1 MNDDLISR
9 SWLLAQLDGLGDTR
23 LIKRNFI
30 ALVTNA
36 PTVDA
41 VPVVRCLEG
50 GERGVIDVTR
60 EDFPESIGERCSV
73 NKRFRAGI
81 CTEEEA
87 QEECDCC
94 ACIIIAGMICEEA
107 GIE

>member
-41 VPVVRCLEG
+41 VEVVRCRDCAVPHNEYSRCPKLNWLVTTPDFYCPF
-50 GERGVIDVTR
+50 GERKDGVWKGVSA
-60 EDFPESIGERCSV
+60 E
-73 NKRFRAGI
+73 
-81 CTEEEA
+81 
-87 QEECDCC
+87 
-94 ACIIIAGMICEEA
+94 
-107 GIE
+107 